1 MTLGYY
7 AHHCREELVLERVPV
22 FICAVLVL
30 CYLYFQSKTKEF
42 HMKKIVLSV
51 VGLFMSMAVLAGGP
65 EFGAVSATSASMG
78 GAQSGAMVV
87 GHGMVVSGAQNMTS
101 NQSGAFVD
109 VSRGRDGAQVET
121 GTYTVSAS
129 STSGRRP

>member
-1 MTLGYY
+1 
-7 AHHCREELVLERVPV
+7 
-22 FICAVLVL
+22 
-30 CYLYFQSKTKEF
+30 
-42 HMKKIVLSV
+42 MKKIVLSV

-78 GAQSGAMVV
+78 GAQSGAMAV

-129 STSGRRP
+129 KTMAGVQRYGNGFGAAAAGGASDGSAFAQGSAYFGGSHHGGRD

>member
-1 MTLGYY
+1 
-7 AHHCREELVLERVPV
+7 
-22 FICAVLVL
+22 
-30 CYLYFQSKTKEF
+30 
-42 HMKKIVLSV
+42 MKKIVLSV
-51 VGLFMSMAVLAGGP
+51 VGLFISMAALASPPAG
-65 EFGAVSATSASMG
+65 FGAVSASSSSVG

-109 VSRGRDGAQVET
+109 VSRGRGGAQVET

-129 STSGRRP
+129 KTMVGTQRFGHGMGAAAAGGASDGSAFATGSTCLGGSHGGHD

>member
-1 MTLGYY
+1 
-7 AHHCREELVLERVPV
+7 
-22 FICAVLVL
+22 
-30 CYLYFQSKTKEF
+30 
-42 HMKKIVLSV
+42 MKKIVLSV
-51 VGLFMSMAVLAGGP
+51 VGLFMSMAVLAAGP
-65 EFGAVSATSASMG
+65 EGFGAVSASSASMG

-129 STSGRRP
+129 KTIVGSQRYGNGFGAAAGVRTVVGRTAGTGSPLGWRTSERAWRG